1 MVSET
6 MSMSITAGPPGKVAA
21 SLAAIPGTGQFEPSG
36 MVGIRSA
43 DANADPPPEASRK
56 PASQGCRRDARP
68 LIGASASRPKRIG
81 EAGSGVRRRP
91 GRSPVGAGLSS
102 VFSPV
107 RSRFMSERFSV
118 RGKRALVTGAS
129 SGLGRQFAIT
139 LAGEG
144 ARVALAARRVDRLEA
159 LAREIAA
166 AGGEAVPIGIDV
178 SDGGSVRD
186 GVDRAVAGLGGID
199 VLVNNAGVVI
209 HKPLLEH
216 DEADWEAVTGVN
228 LRGAYLVALECAR
241 RMVARGG
248 GGSIINIASVIG
260 HGRVAMQI
268 PEYMAAKGG
277 LVQLTR
283 ALGAELARHAVRVN
297 AIAPGY
303 IETDFN
309 REFLRT
315 EQGARLVRGIPQ
327 RRAGGPEELDGAL
340 LLLASDASSFMTGS
354 VVTVDGGHAC
364 TSV

>member
-1 MVSET
+1 
-6 MSMSITAGPPGKVAA
+6 
-21 SLAAIPGTGQFEPSG
+21 
-36 MVGIRSA
+36 
-43 DANADPPPEASRK
+43 
-56 PASQGCRRDARP
+56 
-68 LIGASASRPKRIG
+68 
-81 EAGSGVRRRP
+81 
-91 GRSPVGAGLSS
+91 
-102 VFSPV
+102 
-107 RSRFMSERFSV
+107 MSERFGV
-118 RGKRALVTGAS
+118 RGKRAIVTGAS
-129 SGLGRQFAIT
+129 SGLGRQFALT
-139 LAGEG
+139 LAREG

-159 LAREIAA
+159 LADEIE
-166 AGGEAVPIGIDV
+166 AGGGVAVSIGIDV
-178 SDGGSVRD
+178 ADGASVRD
-186 GVDRAVAGLGGID
+186 GVARAAEALGGID

-228 LRGAYLVALECAR
+228 LRGAWLMALEAAR
-241 RMVARGG
+241 RMAAQGT

-268 PEYMAAKGG
+268 PEYMASKGG

-283 ALGAELARHAVRVN
+283 AMGAELARHAIRVN

-315 EQGARLVRGIPQ
+315 ERGMRLVRGIPQ
-327 RRAGGPEELDGAL
+327 RRAGQPEELDGAL

-354 VVTVDGGHAC
+354 VITVDGGHAC

>member
-1 MVSET
+1 ME
-6 MSMSITAGPPGKVAA
+6 
-21 SLAAIPGTGQFEPSG
+21 
-36 MVGIRSA
+36 
-43 DANADPPPEASRK
+43 
-56 PASQGCRRDARP
+56 RRFD
-68 LIGASASRPKRIG
+68 
-81 EAGSGVRRRP
+81 
-91 GRSPVGAGLSS
+91 
-102 VFSPV
+102 
-107 RSRFMSERFSV
+107 V
-118 RGKRALVTGAS
+118 RGKRAIVTGAS
-129 SGLGRQFAIT
+129 SGLGRQFALT

-144 ARVALAARRVDRLEA
+144 ARVALVARRTDRLEA
-159 LAREIAA
+159 LAGEVGA
-166 AGGEAVPIGIDV
+166 AGGEAVAVGMDV
-178 SDGGSVRD
+178 SDAGSVRA
-186 GVDRAVAGLGGID
+186 GVDRCADALGGID
-199 VLVNNAGVVI
+199 VLVNNAGIVI

-216 DEADWEAVTGVN
+216 DEADWDAVTGVN

-241 RMVARGG
+241 RMVAEGH

-283 ALGAELARHAVRVN
+283 AMGAELARHAVRVN

-315 EQGARLVRGIPQ
+315 EQGERLVRGIPQ
-327 RRAGGPEELDGAL
+327 RRAGRPKELDGAL

-354 VVTVDGGHAC
+354 VITVDGGHAC

>member
-1 MVSET
+1 
-6 MSMSITAGPPGKVAA
+6 
-21 SLAAIPGTGQFEPSG
+21 
-36 MVGIRSA
+36 
-43 DANADPPPEASRK
+43 
-56 PASQGCRRDARP
+56 
-68 LIGASASRPKRIG
+68 
-81 EAGSGVRRRP
+81 
-91 GRSPVGAGLSS
+91 
-102 VFSPV
+102 
-107 RSRFMSERFSV
+107 MSERFAV

-129 SGLGRQFAIT
+129 SGLGRQFALT

-144 ARVALAARRVDRLEA
+144 ARVALAARRMDRLEA
-159 LAREIAA
+159 LAREIEAGGG
-166 AGGEAVPIGIDV
+166 GGEAIAVGLDV
-178 SDGGSVRD
+178 ADGASVRA
-186 GVDRAVAGLGGID
+186 GVARAAEAFGGID

-228 LRGAYLVALECAR
+228 LRGAWLMALEAAR
-241 RMVARGG
+241 RMAAQGT

-268 PEYMAAKGG
+268 PEYMASKGG

-283 ALGAELARHAVRVN
+283 AMGAELARHSIRVN

-303 IETDFN
+303 VETDFN

-315 EQGARLVRGIPQ
+315 EPGKRLVRGIPQ
-327 RRAGGPEELDGAL
+327 RRAGRPEELDGAL

-354 VVTVDGGHAC
+354 VITVDGGHAC

>member
-1 MVSET
+1 
-6 MSMSITAGPPGKVAA
+6 
-21 SLAAIPGTGQFEPSG
+21 
-36 MVGIRSA
+36 
-43 DANADPPPEASRK
+43 
-56 PASQGCRRDARP
+56 
-68 LIGASASRPKRIG
+68 
-81 EAGSGVRRRP
+81 
-91 GRSPVGAGLSS
+91 
-102 VFSPV
+102 
-107 RSRFMSERFSV
+107 MSERFGV

-129 SGLGRQFAIT
+129 SGLGRQFALT

-144 ARVALAARRVDRLEA
+144 ARVALAARRMDRLEA
-159 LAREIAA
+159 LAHEIEAE
-166 AGGEAVPIGIDV
+166 GGEAVAIGLDV
-178 SDGGSVRD
+178 SNSGSVRD
-186 GVDRAVAGLGGID
+186 GIDQAAEALGGLD

-216 DEADWEAVTGVN
+216 DEEDWDTVTGVN

-241 RMVARGG
+241 RMAAQGG

-283 ALGAELARHAVRVN
+283 AMGAELARHAIRVN

-309 REFLRT
+309 REFLQT
-315 EQGARLVRGIPQ
+315 EPGARLVRGIPQ
-327 RRAGGPEELDGAL
+327 RRAGRPEELDGAL

-354 VVTVDGGHAC
+354 VITVDGGHAC

>member
-1 MVSET
+1 M
-6 MSMSITAGPPGKVAA
+6 K
-21 SLAAIPGTGQFEPSG
+21 
-36 MVGIRSA
+36 
-43 DANADPPPEASRK
+43 N
-56 PASQGCRRDARP
+56 
-68 LIGASASRPKRIG
+68 
-81 EAGSGVRRRP
+81 
-91 GRSPVGAGLSS
+91 
-102 VFSPV
+102 
-107 RSRFMSERFSV
+107 RFDV
-118 RGKRALVTGAS
+118 RGKRAIVTGAS
-129 SGLGRQFAIT
+129 SGLGRQFALT

-144 ARVALAARRVDRLEA
+144 ARVALAARRRDRLEA

-166 AGGEAVPIGIDV
+166 TGGEAIPIGLDV
-178 SDGGSVRD
+178 ADGESIRE
-186 GVDRAVAGLGGID
+186 GVERAAEALGGLD

-216 DEADWEAVTGVN
+216 DETDWEAVVGVN
-228 LRGAYLVALECAR
+228 LRGAHLMALAVAR
-241 RMVARGG
+241 RMVDQAG

-283 ALGAELARHAVRVN
+283 AMGAELARHSIRVN

-309 REFLRT
+309 RGFLRT
-315 EQGARLVRGIPQ
+315 ERGARLVRGIPT
-327 RRAGGPEELDGAL
+327 RRAGRPEELDGAL